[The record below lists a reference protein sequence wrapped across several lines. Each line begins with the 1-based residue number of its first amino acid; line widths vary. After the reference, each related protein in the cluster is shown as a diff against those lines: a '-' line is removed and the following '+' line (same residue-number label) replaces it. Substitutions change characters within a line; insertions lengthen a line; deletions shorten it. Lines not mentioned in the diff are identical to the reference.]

1 MATFQTAYTDL
12 LDYANRTS
20 TELGT
25 QAKREINNAIL
36 WLQRKREWKM
46 TERLIRFTVPANTL
60 FVNLSAACEGTPRS
74 IISTALLTS
83 STATE
88 GKLLDL
94 VSYDKLMRERRA
106 FQRAHE
112 PYDIEFEPSNISSG
126 HNEFVTRAHELK
138 AFLVGANN
146 FGLYPTNTTDRYILM
161 NLSIWLPQLVDNS
174 DTNFF
179 LTYAYDLVIMKAF
192 KQFSIY
198 LKEDRRTA
206 ATNEEIV
213 ESYNSLVEWDTQ
225 IRAQLEQNG

>member
-12 LDYANRTS
+12 LDYANRTY
-20 TELGT
+20 TELGP

-46 TERLIRFTVPANTL
+46 TERLVRFTVPANTL
-60 FVNLSAACEGTPRS
+60 FVNISEACEGTPRS
-74 IISTALLTS
+74 IISTALLNS
-83 STATE
+83 ITATE
-88 GKLLDL
+88 GKIIDL
-94 VSYDKLMRERRA
+94 SSYDKLMRERRS

-112 PYDIEFEPSNISSG
+112 AINVEYEPSNLESG
-126 HNEFVTRAHELK
+126 HNQFVIQAHEMK

-146 FGLYPTNTTDRYILM
+146 FGLYPTNSTDRYIMM
-161 NLSIWLPQLVDNS
+161 NLSTWLPVLVDNN

-179 LTYAYDLVIMKAF
+179 LTYAYDLVLMKAF

-198 LKEDRRTA
+198 LKEDRRA
-206 ATNEEIV
+206 QITNEEIA
-213 ESYNSLVEWDTQ
+213 EGYNSLVEWDTQ